1 MKRVS
6 LVLAA
11 VVLCLGAPGLLL
23 AQTKISGTMK
33 CEKPDPAYSIEVG
46 DRSGHVMALQKQTCS
61 YTQTYDINTDKAK
74 DASGVT
80 SADVTSTRTTYTGS
94 YVDTMESGDKTFTTI
109 KGATAMKDGKP
120 EGDHGTWALTGG
132 TGKLKGIKGKGTY
145 KSTIN
150 ADGTSTIEF
159 EGDYELP
166 QPKAAASK
174 K

>member
-1 MKRVS
+1 
-6 LVLAA
+6 LAA
-11 VVLCLGAPGLLL
+11 VVLCLSVPSVLL

-46 DRSGHVMALQKQTCS
+46 DRPGHVMVLQKQTCS
-61 YTQTYDINTDKAK
+61 YAQSFDINTDKAK
-74 DASGVT
+74 DASGVA
-80 SADVTSTRTTYTGS
+80 SVDVNSTRATYTGS
-94 YVDTMESGDKTFTTI
+94 YVDMMESGDKTFTTI

-120 EGDHGTWALTGG
+120 EGDHGPWAYTGG

-166 QPKAAASK
+166 QPKAASK